1 MGENKKNIAYFSR
14 RFIGRFFDLIL
25 TFSFIL
31 LLFFLFF
38 LDLDQKGINIAINSE
53 NWVGTYIFSTKI
65 LFLSIISFLINFIYF
80 IIIPYFWKG
89 YTIFRRIL
97 KIKYYI
103 YSDENKIMNLF
114 KGEIFIWVIPIL
126 AFFLFSLISFSV
138 TNSLVLC
145 YFLNPFNNSSKLTT
159 IFSNPAYVIISN
171 IFIIIFSFS
180 FLPSLIVLL
189 WSFIKSGKVTI
200 NDNFAGIYCIST
212 LDVKLDH
219 NEKNKGFNNN
229 VPGILDES
237 EIDKITGEKN
247 E

>member
-1 MGENKKNIAYFSR
+1 
-14 RFIGRFFDLIL
+14 
-25 TFSFIL
+25 
-31 LLFFLFF
+31 
-38 LDLDQKGINIAINSE
+38 
-53 NWVGTYIFSTKI
+53 
-65 LFLSIISFLINFIYF
+65 
-80 IIIPYFWKG
+80 
-89 YTIFRRIL
+89 
-97 KIKYYI
+97 
-103 YSDENKIMNLF
+103 
-114 KGEIFIWVIPIL
+114 
-126 AFFLFSLISFSV
+126 
-138 TNSLVLC
+138 
-145 YFLNPFNNSSKLTT
+145 LNPFNNSSKLTT

-189 WSFIKSGKVTI
+189 SSFIKSGKVTI